1 MILQKKSGMQALP
14 VFLAFLCMGFGD
26 AVGPFVG
33 LARDHFQV
41 SNFVATLIP
50 FTGFLMFF
58 ILSIPMGIYQ
68 DKAGKKHVLI
78 LGLGIAL
85 AGLVI
90 PVFGGLNSF
99 NLFLVT
105 ILLLGSGAAIL
116 QVAGNPIMRDVSP
129 EGKFARNLS
138 LGQFVKAI
146 GSLSGPLLPVI
157 AARWF
162 GAGWE
167 IIFPVY
173 SVALLV
179 TLIILVSVPIQE
191 KKDPD
196 SHPATFRSSFSLLFS
211 NGFVALMVL
220 GIFLYVG
227 AEVSM
232 SSGIPLYLEDKYGI
246 NIQKLGVAGTGLFF
260 LALMTGR
267 FLGAIIL
274 NWMKTGKFLLITS
287 LLSIV
292 GLLLLISGISWLAVV
307 SIILIGLSFANIFPL
322 IFSITI
328 DKMPERTNEL
338 SGLMITAIVGGAII
352 PLIMGKVS
360 DLFSLT
366 AGLYVPLAAIL
377 YILVLSV
384 FQILTPSKTT

>member
-360 DLFSLT
+360 DLFNLT